1 MTTMMKEEMTVTV
14 DGLANILRKTKV
26 CRKVGLTQ
34 RKALDMYK
42 AGNKYYGRVEVVQN
56 LRGQI
61 NVNYAK
67 SVRNATGDESFTATK
82 RAWGVRVEGTPLVE
96 HSGKSYIEL
105 KCEGKPGKTTYFLD
119 GVQVKDQK
127 TIDEIISYKKKSKPE
142 AVVIR
147 DIPLANLLRLRMNKV
162 TYRVKRS

>member
-1 MTTMMKEEMTVTV
+1 MTKNEVVVTA

-67 SVRNATGDESFTATK
+67 SVRNATGDESFTAAK
-82 RAWGVRVEGTPLVE
+82 RTWGVRVEGTPLVE
-96 HSGKSYIEL
+96 HAGKSYIEV
-105 KCEGKPGKTTYFLD
+105 KCEGRPGKTTYFLD
-119 GVQVKDQK
+119 GVQVKDQ
-127 TIDEIISYKKKSKPE
+127 TVIDEILSFKKKSRPE

-147 DIPLANLLRLRMNKV
+147 DIPLINLLRLRMNKT
-162 TYRVKRS
+162 TYRVKRV